1 MQSPMRAYTPKANG
15 QISPIELLAL
25 KDPAVQKVLATLFDV
40 DIANTSA
47 VVMPISL
54 RKIIHLV
61 LGSDRWKQQH
71 HKF

>member
-25 KDPAVQKVLATLFDV
+25 KDPAVQKVLATRFDV
-40 DIANTSA
+40 DIVNTSA

-54 RKIIHLV
+54 PDDDDK
-61 LGSDRWKQQH
+61 G
-71 HKF
+71 